1 MLFNTCDSYF
11 RELHEEGIGSD
22 SKSTEPVTRDDEE
35 TLYVV
40 NGNIL
45 ALHGVNEHYCIK
57 ISQIVSN
64 ISPEGKVR
72 YKYTENC
79 SKNRAGGFN

>member
-1 MLFNTCDSYF
+1 MK
-11 RELHEEGIGSD
+11 RELAVIRSLQNQLLEMMKKH
-22 SKSTEPVTRDDEE
+22 
-35 TLYVV
+35 YVV
-40 NGNIL
+40 NGNIF